1 MELRC
6 AARQVARSVLLV
18 QQEMLGS
25 PIKRYTGEEKRVR
38 SLIALDD
45 DKTHAAGTHTKDN
58 TNKSKRL
65 IVQVQVKPSKS
76 QKYNRFLKKSRSV

>member
-1 MELRC
+1 
-6 AARQVARSVLLV
+6 
-18 QQEMLGS
+18 MLGS
-25 PIKRYTGEEKRVR
+25 PMKRYTGEEKRVR

-65 IVQVQVKPSKS
+65 IVQVQVKPSKA
-76 QKYNRFLKKSRSV
+76 KSTTDF

>member
-1 MELRC
+1 
-6 AARQVARSVLLV
+6 
-18 QQEMLGS
+18 
-25 PIKRYTGEEKRVR
+25 VR